1 MQYRTTNLSQ
11 QINQLNKGLAE
22 FVGLLDGANS
32 DTGSGNTYT
41 DSEGNTVK
49 LSVETIDDSEEYGT
63 LTIEI
68 HQKNSSIVINVV
80 EPSEQLLGE
89 IKKGTLLN
97 GDIKTK

>member
-11 QINQLNKGLAE
+11 QINTVAKTLSE
-22 FVGLLDGANS
+22 FVSLLDGANS
-32 DTGSGNTYT
+32 DTGSSNTYT

-49 LSVETIDDSEEYGT
+49 LSAETIDAREEYGM

-68 HQKNSSIVINVV
+68 HRKDASIVINIV